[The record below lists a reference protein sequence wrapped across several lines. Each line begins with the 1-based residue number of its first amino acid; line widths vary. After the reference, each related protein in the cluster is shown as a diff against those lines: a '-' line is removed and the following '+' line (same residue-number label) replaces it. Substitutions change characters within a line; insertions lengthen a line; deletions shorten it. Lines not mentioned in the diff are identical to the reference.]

1 MTSKTKLLPQVE
13 NGEKITF
20 LDFMVPR
27 AILLETNAPFC
38 SDNCVK
44 LVSSWHKLGL
54 TERHQSNPFVIE
66 TDEEATVGVH
76 IQLQENCS

>member
-1 MTSKTKLLPQVE
+1 MFNVLEMTSKTKLLPQVE

-38 SDNCVK
+38 SDNCDK
-44 LVSSWHKLGL
+44 LVSNWHKVGL
-54 TERHQSNPFVIE
+54 EIGKTSIQSICHRNR
-66 TDEEATVGVH
+66 
-76 IQLQENCS
+76 